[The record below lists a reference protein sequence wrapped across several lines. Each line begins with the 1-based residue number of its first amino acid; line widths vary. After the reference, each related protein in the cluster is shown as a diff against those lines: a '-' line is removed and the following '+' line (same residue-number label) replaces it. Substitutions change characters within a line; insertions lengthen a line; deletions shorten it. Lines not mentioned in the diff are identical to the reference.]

1 MNVNVISQDVHA
13 KEFAGADLTGVLL
26 IAVCQQVFV
35 HVAPAGEHLRTE
47 TSLLKKKILLGKS
60 QPVVAELR
68 SAPTLPQMGQ
78 GDGSFLYLVPSSPLA
93 SSSSLFMYLGPV
105 MMGRGS
111 A

>member
-47 TSLLKKKILLGKS
+47 TSLLKKKLLGKS
-60 QPVVAELR
+60 QLVGAELR
-68 SAPTLPQMGQ
+68 SGLTLPQMGQ